1 LKEDKQ
7 ITQIIKKGFEMIKK
21 IALGFVAAVAISV
34 PLAPAAMAQT
44 DSAASVTDQLEN
56 IRTQIQQFF
65 GGSDEETNCI
75 LCLNPGPQPRPCI
88 LCIPPGVVF
97 GNGR

>member
-1 LKEDKQ
+1 M
-7 ITQIIKKGFEMIKK
+7 FKK
-21 IALGFVAAVAISV
+21 IALGFVAAAAISV

-44 DSAASVTDQLEN
+44 DSAASVSDQVQN
-56 IRTQIQQFF
+56 IGTLIQRFF
-65 GGSDEETNCI
+65 SAPASDEPRNCI

>member
-1 LKEDKQ
+1 ML
-7 ITQIIKKGFEMIKK
+7 KK
-21 IALGFVAAVAISV
+21 IALGFVAAAAISV
-34 PLAPAAMAQT
+34 PLAPIAAAQT
-44 DSAASVTDQLEN
+44 DSAGTVSDQVQN
-56 IRTQIQQFF
+56 IGTQIQGFF
-65 GGSDEETNCI
+65 NAPALDAPRNCI